1 MLTASVSYGIQPGP
15 MLFEKDPLLVVGDD
29 KDEREKAQ
37 A

>member
-1 MLTASVSYGIQPGP
+1 MLTAFVSYGIQPGP
-15 MLFEKDPLLVVGDD
+15 MLFEKDPPHVVGDD